1 MTAMEQARAW
11 WFARSVRERWMLSGL
26 GLILVLVVFWYG
38 LLTPLRGAAEAAAD
52 RRARAATALA
62 MTEDLVRQNAGARPG
77 SNRSLSE
84 LVDATAT
91 AAGVAIDR
99 RREDAGGRLTVW
111 VGAVEP
117 ASLMQWILALRKTH
131 GVAVT
136 AFAATKADAASLG
149 VEISFARTTP

>member
-1 MTAMEQARAW
+1 
-11 WFARSVRERWMLSGL
+11 
-26 GLILVLVVFWYG
+26 
-38 LLTPLRGAAEAAAD
+38 EAAAD